1 MVLIETSSPLRIR
14 AFAAHHPIAAFLIMV
29 FSIAYPVITSSSQDS
44 CPPYPS
50 VSFTGRWPFSVISQ
64 SHPRSPASAC
74 SLLGALVRP
83 LLGLIL
89 RGSKDSLLAV
99 AMTHSVFNRTNHP
112 DGISASMLS
121 GDGYRLEILI
131 ALLVLTTALALVLR
145 GKLGP
150 AFRRQLDG
158 ASGPAQQ
165 SAPHS

>member
-1 MVLIETSSPLRIR
+1 MSAVPFGFVHWPL
-14 AFAAHHPIAAFLIMV
+14 AFLG
-29 FSIAYPVITSSSQDS
+29 D
-44 CPPYPS
+44 
-50 VSFTGRWPFSVISQ
+50 FTV
-64 SHPRSPASAC
+64 ASAFT
-74 SLLGALVRP
+74 SLGLFILLGALVRP

-99 AMTHSVFNRTNHP
+99 AMTHSVFNRTNNP
-112 DGISASMLS
+112 DGISASMLF

-165 SAPHS
+165 SASHS